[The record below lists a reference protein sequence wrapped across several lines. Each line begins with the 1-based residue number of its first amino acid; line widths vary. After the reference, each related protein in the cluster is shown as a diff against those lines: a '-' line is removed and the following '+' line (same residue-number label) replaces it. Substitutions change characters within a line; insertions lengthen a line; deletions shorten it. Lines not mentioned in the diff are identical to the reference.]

1 MPIQLP
7 AVLSTY
13 ATRRSVQ
20 LLVALGGAFCL
31 LVPLA
36 MLIESKPTSQRPTN
50 DIEEVLGLLAL
61 PTMIFAYL
69 IASQGKWQFADP
81 RSRLV
86 PNFVANHLAVLA
98 CLALLSLGLAPAL
111 LGWAARAS
119 ALGAAATSIAIGASL
134 IWLIQ
139 GKPAQSLLFGFGTT
153 ALMIRPGVAFWLA
166 PDSAAA
172 HWPYQ
177 LALLA
182 AGWAAFGSWLV
193 RLANICEEQSDYFQP
208 VYLQAG
214 SATRIDRRQ
223 ANHAAA
229 RLFANSSCNSL
240 SWLAG
245 DKRLDSLVG
254 IRAATAAE
262 RQRLLRYGASPESF
276 WGTAVGVAAPY
287 AFLIC
292 FTPMFRSMGVPPA
305 PTYFFIGVI
314 PMSALIAPGI
324 LLLRRSRMP
333 QEVLLPLTRRSYFDG
348 LFAAMVRKVVVT
360 WAIAN
365 PLLLATI
372 ALMIPQTMSIAFAL
386 ALTAVTLSAYLCAF
400 GVLAWLAQIRSTTRR
415 LLITCLVGIPAVVFL
430 NAGVDAITV
439 KSPPPPLP
447 ATIAA
452 LREKPLSAERRAKV
466 EQAFHR
472 HEEQVRQSRHT
483 NPRFA
488 WSAAASLSAIGAIC
502 AVVSRRKWLD
512 VELA

>member
-1 MPIQLP
+1 MPNQLP

-31 LVPLA
+31 LAFFAAAADARQGVR
-36 MLIESKPTSQRPTN
+36 IK
-50 DIEEVLGLLAL
+50 EEVLGLLAF

-98 CLALLSLGLAPAL
+98 CLAMLSLGLAPAL

-139 GKPAQSLLFGFGTT
+139 GKPAQTLLFGFGTT

-166 PDSAAA
+166 PDSATA

-182 AGWAAFGSWLV
+182 AGWAAFGGWLV
-193 RLANICEEQSDYFQP
+193 RLANLCEEQSDYFQP
-208 VYLQAG
+208 IYLQAG
-214 SATRIDRRQ
+214 SATRMDRRT
-223 ANHAAA
+223 AA
-229 RLFANSSCNSL
+229 RLYPNAPSSS
-240 SWLAG
+240 SSPGWGDKWHDRLAG
-245 DKRLDSLVG
+245 V
-254 IRAATAAE
+254 RATTVAA
-262 RQRLLRYGASPESF
+262 RQRLLRYGGSTSPAWHSAIVMS
-276 WGTAVGVAAPY
+276 GALLL
-287 AFLIC
+287 LIC
-292 FTPMFRSMGVPPA
+292 VTPLFRAWGVPPK
-305 PTYFFIGVI
+305 PNFFFGGLI
-314 PMSALIAPGI
+314 PMSALIAPGM
-324 LLLRRSRMP
+324 LLARRSKMP
-333 QEVLLPLTRRSYFDG
+333 QELLWPLTRRAYVDG
-348 LFAAMVRKVVVT
+348 LFAAMARSAVIT
-360 WAIAN
+360 WIIVD
-365 PLLLATI
+365 L
-372 ALMIPQTMSIAFAL
+372 IPQTMSIAFAV
-386 ALTAVTLSAYLCAF
+386 ALTALSFSAYLYAL

-415 LLITCLVGIPAVVFL
+415 LLITLLVALPGVGLL

-439 KSPPPPLP
+439 KPPPPPLP

-452 LREKPLSAERRAKV
+452 SLERPLPAAQRAHIERHI
-466 EQAFHR
+466 QR
-472 HEEQVRQSRHT
+472 HQQQVRESRHT
-483 NPRFA
+483 KPRLA
-488 WSAAASLSAIGAIC
+488 WSAAVSLSAIGAIC